1 MIAKYSLSNI
11 KNQLKD
17 VCKAFSSTSGS
28 LDMQLNN
35 SVNSD
40 NSVRWVSLMKGTV
53 FRFLS
58 KFQLLGLFY
67 FYKNVVLWNLHI
79 HLNLKQ
85 GDVC

>member
-17 VCKAFSSTSGS
+17 VCKTFSSTSGS

-40 NSVRWVSLMKGTV
+40 NSG
-53 FRFLS
+53 
-58 KFQLLGLFY
+58 G
-67 FYKNVVLWNLHI
+67 
-79 HLNLKQ
+79 
-85 GDVC
+85 